1 MRSTSQDADHR
12 TELPSPRRPCSR
24 GHASCKSRCHRMELS
39 HATVAPVRRPS
50 TGQHP
55 WSPPSPQSARRVT
68 SQMRLAET
76 PETGCAPRMSR
87 VPPLRWEVVQ
97 WVPAGWIPEGELRD
111 RTWHMPLRASEGG
124 ESVTTYRVTAAG
136 AQGGPATRWSRG
148 SGDHRTYRVLSVGGC
163 RRASATLWGCAQQV
177 ASGVRLK
184 DECGRSAGPRGHR

>member
-76 PETGCAPRMSR
+76 PEPGVPEDESGVAATMGGGSVGPGWVDPGRRAPRSNMAHAASCER
-87 VPPLRWEVVQ
+87 GRRECHDLPSYCGRRARRARNSVVTGKRRSSHLPSAERWRL
-97 WVPAGWIPEGELRD
+97 PTGLRD
-111 RTWHMPLRASEGG
+111 AL
-124 ESVTTYRVTAAG
+124 
-136 AQGGPATRWSRG
+136 
-148 SGDHRTYRVLSVGGC
+148 
-163 RRASATLWGCAQQV
+163 
-177 ASGVRLK
+177 GVRPASCVWCQA
-184 DECGRSAGPRGHR
+184 ER